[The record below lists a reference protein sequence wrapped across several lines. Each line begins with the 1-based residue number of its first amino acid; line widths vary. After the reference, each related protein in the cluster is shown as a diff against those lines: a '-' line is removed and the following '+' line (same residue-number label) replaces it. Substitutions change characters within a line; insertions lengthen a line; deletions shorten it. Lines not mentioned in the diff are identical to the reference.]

1 MAVPGASKEAL
12 WLRMLLHD
20 FGQPLASVNMCA
32 DNQGALKVLKHPI
45 SSSRTK
51 HIDVMHHFV
60 RERISR
66 GEVSFSH
73 CGTKEMV
80 ADVLAKALP
89 KPGHQLCF
97 SSVVLRPY
105 ECV

>member
-1 MAVPGASKEAL
+1 MAASWASKEAL
-12 WLRMLLHD
+12 WLRVLLHD
-20 FGQPLASVNMCA
+20 FGQPLACVNMCM

-45 SSSRTK
+45 SISRTK
-51 HIDVMHHFV
+51 HKDVMHHFV

-66 GEVSFSH
+66 GEISFSH

-80 ADVLAKALP
+80 ADVLTKALP
-89 KPGHQLCF
+89 KPGHRLCF
-97 SSVVLRPY
+97 SSMGLRSY